1 MSDVNPDPAQA
12 QPSGQSPEPS
22 PRPSGGEAPG
32 QSAENAAAQAA
43 AAAAAQARS
52 VAAARRRRAALRAV
66 QNSPAPDAPSPET
79 PDAPAATAPEAPA
92 AEAPAAAPAASA
104 RPAAPR
110 PPAGEH
116 GPAEAPAPQPRPRPR
131 FRSRAATPSASVT
144 IPAADMQAAPVA
156 PPAARV
162 RLRHWMMLASFV
174 LLVLV
179 PFGLTAAYLYGRAAD
194 QYHSELAYSI
204 RSEESA
210 SAAAGL
216 IGAITNLGT
225 GSASDTDILFEYIRS
240 QGIVE
245 IIDREIDLRTIY
257 NRAEGDPVFTLGPD
271 ASIEALVAFWR
282 RMVRISFETGAGII
296 HVEARAFTPED
307 ARAISTAILRHSSEL
322 VNKLSEQ
329 ARSDAVRF
337 AQEEQTAAEAAL
349 QAMRAKLSDFRRENR
364 IVDPSGDVAGQAGL
378 LNALQSELAQA
389 LVERDMLS
397 TYADEGDQRM
407 LQANRRI
414 DAIGARIEAERAS
427 LGVPGQASALPEVVG
442 RYEELLVDLQ
452 FANTAYT
459 QALANLAAARAESR
473 RQSRYLAPHVQPTR
487 AESALYPRRALL
499 AGLTLLFL
507 TLGWSI
513 GMLVYYNVR
522 DNR

>member
-1 MSDVNPDPAQA
+1 
-12 QPSGQSPEPS
+12 
-22 PRPSGGEAPG
+22 
-32 QSAENAAAQAA
+32 
-43 AAAAAQARS
+43 
-52 VAAARRRRAALRAV
+52 
-66 QNSPAPDAPSPET
+66 
-79 PDAPAATAPEAPA
+79 
-92 AEAPAAAPAASA
+92 
-104 RPAAPR
+104 
-110 PPAGEH
+110 
-116 GPAEAPAPQPRPRPR
+116 
-131 FRSRAATPSASVT
+131 RSRSSSASVT

-156 PPAARV
+156 PPAARI
-162 RLRHWMMLASFV
+162 RLRHWMTLASFV

-216 IGAITNLGT
+216 LGAITNLGT

-245 IIDREIDLRTIY
+245 IIDRELDLRAIY

-296 HVEARAFTPED
+296 HVEAKAFTPED

-329 ARSDAVRF
+329 ARSDALRF
-337 AQEEQTAAEAAL
+337 AQEEQTDAEAAL

-427 LGVPGQASALPEVVG
+427 LGVPGQARPC
-442 RYEELLVDLQ
+442 
-452 FANTAYT
+452 
-459 QALANLAAARAESR
+459 R
-473 RQSRYLAPHVQPTR
+473 RWSGATRSCWSTCSSPTPPI
-487 AESALYPRRALL
+487 PRRWPTSPRRGRNRA
-499 AGLTLLFL
+499 ASRATSPPMSSRPGPRAR
-507 TLGWSI
+507 SI
-513 GMLVYYNVR
+513 RAAPCSRG
-522 DNR
+522 

>member
-1 MSDVNPDPAQA
+1 MSDVNPDPAQ
-12 QPSGQSPEPS
+12 SL
-22 PRPSGGEAPG
+22 G
-32 QSAENAAAQAA
+32 QSASQASSQSPGEASGPSEDRPEDQAAQAA
-43 AAAAAQARS
+43 AAEAAARAQS

-66 QNSPAPDAPSPET
+66 QNSAPPEAPAPQGPAAAPDAPT
-79 PDAPAATAPEAPA
+79 PDAPP
-92 AEAPAAAPAASA
+92 PAAAFSE
-104 RPAAPR
+104 AAPR
-110 PPAGEH
+110 PHAQAGEH

-131 FRSRAATPSASVT
+131 PRWKARAAATAASVM
-144 IPAADMQAAPVA
+144 IPAADAEALAVA
-156 PPAARV
+156 PPAARI
-162 RLRHWMMLASFV
+162 RMRHWMTLASFV

-282 RMVRISFETGAGII
+282 RMVQISFETGAGII

-349 QAMRAKLSDFRRENR
+349 QAMRAKLSAFRRENR

>member
-1 MSDVNPDPAQA
+1 M
-12 QPSGQSPEPS
+12 
-22 PRPSGGEAPG
+22 
-32 QSAENAAAQAA
+32 
-43 AAAAAQARS
+43 
-52 VAAARRRRAALRAV
+52 
-66 QNSPAPDAPSPET
+66 
-79 PDAPAATAPEAPA
+79 
-92 AEAPAAAPAASA
+92 
-104 RPAAPR
+104 
-110 PPAGEH
+110 
-116 GPAEAPAPQPRPRPR
+116 
-131 FRSRAATPSASVT
+131 
-144 IPAADMQAAPVA
+144 
-156 PPAARV
+156 
-162 RLRHWMMLASFV
+162 
-174 LLVLV
+174 
-179 PFGLTAAYLYGRAAD
+179 
-194 QYHSELAYSI
+194 
-204 RSEESA
+204 
-210 SAAAGL
+210 
-216 IGAITNLGT
+216 
-225 GSASDTDILFEYIRS
+225 
-240 QGIVE
+240 E
-245 IIDREIDLRTIY
+245 IIDRELDLRTIY

-282 RMVRISFETGAGII
+282 RMVQISFETGAGII

-329 ARSDAVRF
+329 ARSDALRF
-337 AQEEQTAAEAAL
+337 AQEEQTDAEAAL